1 MKMMMVIMK
10 ERPKQSLSDEGIH
23 IYCCQLI
30 GGWHDSWG
38 VAEVLPCAL
47 LFSFSHL
54 IMMPILNNF
63 DKKLDKIGWVI
74 SMTLGG
80 WPRFCPVRFHSV
92 SEQQTLT
99 GTWTGSLSQFYFSQ
113 LQFYFLFQIIH

>member
-47 LFSFSHL
+47 LFTFSHL
-54 IMMPILNNF
+54 IMMPISTNF

-80 WPRFCPVRFHSV
+80 CPVRFYSV
-92 SEQQTLT
+92 SEQQPLINRIVESILFFTT
-99 GTWTGSLSQFYFSQ
+99 SI
-113 LQFYFLFQIIH
+113 FLFQIIH

>member
-38 VAEVLPCAL
+38 VAGVLPCAL

-54 IMMPILNNF
+54 IMMPIQINF
-63 DKKLDKIGWVI
+63 DMRLDRIGWVA

-80 WPRFCPVRFHSV
+80 WPKFCPVRFKAFLLFMPHDF
-92 SEQQTLT
+92 QDLRILK
-99 GTWTGSLSQFYFSQ
+99 SLGIEYHYI
-113 LQFYFLFQIIH
+113 LRM